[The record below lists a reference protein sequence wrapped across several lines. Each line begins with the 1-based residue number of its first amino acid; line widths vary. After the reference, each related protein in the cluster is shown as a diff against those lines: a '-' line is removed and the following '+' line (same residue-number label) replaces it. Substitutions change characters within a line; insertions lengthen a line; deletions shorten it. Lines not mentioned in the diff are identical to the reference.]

1 MVSGRAM
8 RNVSQPTINKEVDVM
23 RELTA
28 TELRFV
34 SGGADVCTAES
45 SGSNTYGGVGNTTTF
60 GQDMINFY
68 EGLIEAT
75 SYVME
80 RVANAL

>member
-28 TELRFV
+28 AELRFV
-34 SGGADVCTAES
+34 SGGGDDCPAES
-45 SGSNTYGGVGNTTTF
+45 SGNSYGGETDTGM
-60 GQDMINFY
+60 GGPDLGGIY
-68 EGLIEAT
+68 EGLVAAA
-75 SYVME
+75 SNAME
-80 RVANAL
+80 RIANAF